1 MGDGVVILIK
11 TDNYYYAMRKI
22 LNILVLAMM
31 SLTAYATG
39 YESDIIFIDGVEWEL
54 LGRPVY
60 AERELWD
67 ALKAVLP
74 KERTTRSSNWD
85 GFTTYWS
92 IQRGVLCM
100 DSVRYEL
107 YDSDTKRIWT
117 ECMPSATLLQVFKK
131 YAKKKRIVASWLT
144 GDIRVAR
151 GKMIYYQHSFF
162 ERNYENER
170 IISIKEGKVGEV
182 KEYQNYVKE
191 GFAFEDLQSRPRFD
205 NNGKGS
211 VDLREMFPIHLENY
225 PELVGY
231 NRIVFRINKAR
242 VDEQGRLVECE
253 VRVLRP
259 ADNQRLAA
267 EMEEALKAYSPWRV
281 SYINGEYHAYGI
293 QGYTFT
299 YGLPLTPP
307 EGKGK

>member
-1 MGDGVVILIK
+1 
-11 TDNYYYAMRKI
+11 MRKI
-22 LNILVLAMM
+22 LNILALAMM

-39 YESDIIFIDGVEWEL
+39 YESDIIFIDGVRWEL

-60 AERELWD
+60 AEPSLKD

-74 KERTTRSSNWD
+74 KERSYSSSNWD
-85 GFTTYWS
+85 GFTSYWS
-92 IQRGVLCM
+92 IQKGVLCL
-100 DSVRYEL
+100 DSIQYMM
-107 YDSDTKRIWT
+107 YDAATKRYST
-117 ECMPSATLLQVFKK
+117 GCVPSATLLQVFKK

-144 GDIRVAR
+144 DDIRVAS
-151 GKMIYYQHSFF
+151 GKVIFLRNSFF

-182 KEYQNYVKE
+182 KEYHNYVKE
-191 GFAFEDLQSRPRFD
+191 GFAFADLQSRPRFD
-205 NNGKGS
+205 NNGNGGA
-211 VDLREMFPIHLENY
+211 LIREMFPLHLENY

-231 NRIVFRINKAR
+231 NRIVFSIRKAK
-242 VDEQGRLVECE
+242 VDEEGRLVECE

-293 QGYTFT
+293 EGYIFT
-299 YGLPLTPP
+299 YPHP
-307 EGKGK
+307 